1 MKTSFISSSEFAAH
15 VTGNENSPSLYVGTY
30 GKYNGGSIDGAWV
43 DLSTFSDV
51 DEFFE
56 FCAAIHSDEADP
68 EFMFQDYQNFP
79 RSLYSECM
87 NREDLEKIISLYTDY
102 SDDER
107 DAIFEYWD
115 EHDASADAQSII
127 NNLVYSGD
135 FDDYANEMADEL
147 IGDEDSVL
155 TRYFDYSAFA
165 RDLAFDYV
173 VTSNFV
179 FAA

>member
-1 MKTSFISSSEFAAH
+1 MPASVHNIDFFLASIRLFYECMCEKKLISKEQLKEF
-15 VTGNENSPSLYVGTY
+15 NEDIKNC
-30 GKYNGGSIDGAWV
+30 K
-43 DLSTFSDV
+43 

-56 FCAAIHSDEADP
+56 FCAALHSDEADP

-79 RSLYSECM
+79 SSLYSECM
-87 NREDLEKIISLYTDY
+87 NREDLEKIISLYSDY

-127 NNLVYSGD
+127 DNLVYSGD
-135 FDDYANEMADEL
+135 FDDYAYEMADEL
-147 IGDEDSVL
+147 IGDNDSVL
-155 TRYFDYSAFA
+155 ARYFDYSAFA